1 MLQIIKS
8 VLKDKEDTT
17 KVSLLFANQTE
28 EDILLRSVTARQ
40 QWWSKGHL
48 YDEVKVSNLIIR
60 GHGSVGTDDQFIVDS
75 SRKIHVVTCNKQRH
89 YVYYNGVQGFLSLC
103 NAEAKVQSVTFIH

>member
-28 EDILLRSVTARQ
+28 EDILLRSELE
-40 QWWSKGHL
+40 WL
-48 YDEVKVSNLIIR
+48 
-60 GHGSVGTDDQFIVDS
+60 
-75 SRKIHVVTCNKQRH
+75 NKQH
-89 YVYYNGVQGFLSLC
+89 DNFSLWYTVDRSNDC
-103 NAEAKVQSVTFIH
+103 ESVSVCV